1 MRTGLISRIQR
12 YSTKDGPGIRTTV
25 FMQQCNL
32 RCQWCANPE
41 TIGPGFNVFWFKERC
56 RQCGTCVQAAANS
69 AITLAEPGNGVN
81 IDRKKCTNLLDIV
94 ELCPYDSY
102 EKVGKEMT
110 SRELADLLLRDKA
123 FYDESHGG
131 VTFSGGE
138 PALQAEFVRET
149 ALLLKAEGVHVCL
162 DTAGNIRWEKLSP
175 LIETVD
181 LISYDFKAFDAETHL
196 NCTGVDNHLIL
207 ENAKAI
213 AMMGK
218 PILAR
223 MVIVPQQNDDP
234 EDIRKRLDFIRS
246 LGQAVQQVD
255 ILEYHIYGVG
265 KYQKL
270 GMSYLLNNIASCP
283 RELTEQ
289 IKQYAEEIGLKTTIG
304 G

>member
-12 YSTKDGPGIRTTV
+12 YSTKDGPGIRSTV

-41 TIGPGFNVFWFKERC
+41 TIRPGFNVFQFKERC
-56 RQCGTCVQAAANS
+56 RQCGTCVQASNG
-69 AITLAEPGNGVN
+69 AITFAEPGSGVN
-81 IDRKKCTNLLDIV
+81 IDRKKCTNLLDMV
-94 ELCPYDSY
+94 DMCPYDGY

-123 FYDESHGG
+123 FYDESGGG

-149 ALLLKAEGVHVCL
+149 ALLLKEEGVHICL
-162 DTAGNIRWEKLSP
+162 DTAGNIRWDKLRP
-175 LIETVD
+175 LVETVD
-181 LISYDFKAFDAETHL
+181 MVSYDIKAFDAEIHL
-196 NCTGVDNHLIL
+196 NCTRVDNRLIL

-213 AMMGK
+213 AAMGK

-223 MVIVPQQNDDP
+223 MVIVPQRNDQP

-246 LGQAVQQVD
+246 LGRAVQQVD
-255 ILEYHIYGVG
+255 ILGYHIYGVG
-265 KYQKL
+265 KYHKL
-270 GMSYLLNNIASCP
+270 DMPYLLEGIPPCP
-283 RELTEQ
+283 REVTEQ
-289 IKQYAEEIGLKTTIG
+289 VKQYAEEIGLNATIG

>member
-25 FMQQCNL
+25 FMQRCNL

-41 TIGPGFNVFWFKERC
+41 TIGPDFHVFRFNERC
-56 RQCGTCVQAAANS
+56 RQCGICVQASANN

-94 ELCPYDSY
+94 ELCPYDGY
-102 EKVGKEMT
+102 EKVGKEMS
-110 SRELADLLLRDKA
+110 SRDLAELLLRDKA

-149 ALLLKAEGVHVCL
+149 ALLLKAEGVHICL
-162 DTAGNIRWEKLSP
+162 DTAGNIRWEKLRP
-175 LIETVD
+175 LVESVD
-181 LISYDFKAFDAETHL
+181 LVSYDFKAFDAETHL
-196 NCTGVDNHLIL
+196 SCTGVDNRLIL

-213 AMMGK
+213 AALNK

-223 MVIVPQQNDDP
+223 MVIVPTRNDDP
-234 EDIRKRLDFIRS
+234 EDIRKRLDFIRK
-246 LGQAVQQVD
+246 LDHTVQQVD
-255 ILEYHIYGVG
+255 ILEYHIYGAG

-270 GMSYLLNNIASCP
+270 DMPYLLESIPACQ
-283 RELTEQ
+283 REMTEQ
-289 IKQYAEEIGLKTTIG
+289 IKQYAEEIGLKATIG

>member
-1 MRTGLISRIQR
+1 MKTGLISRIQR
-12 YSTKDGPGIRTTV
+12 YSTKDGPGIRSTV

-41 TIGPGFNVFWFKERC
+41 TIRPGFNVFWFKERC
-56 RQCGTCVQAAANS
+56 RQCGTCTQAAVNNT
-69 AITLAEPGNGVN
+69 ITMAEPGNGVN
-81 IDRKKCTNLLDIV
+81 IDRKNCTNLLDV
-94 ELCPYDSY
+94 VDMCPYDGY

-110 SRELADLLLRDKA
+110 SRELADLLLRDKS
-123 FYDESHGG
+123 FYDSSHGG

-149 ALLLKAEGVHVCL
+149 ALLLKEAGVHVCL
-162 DTAGNIRWEKLSP
+162 DTAGHIRWEKLRP

-181 LISYDFKAFDAETHL
+181 LVSYDFKAFNAETHL
-196 NCTGVDNHLIL
+196 ACTGVDNRLIL

-213 AMMGK
+213 AAMGT
-218 PILAR
+218 PMLAR
-223 MVIVPQQNDDP
+223 MVIVPTRNDDP
-234 EDIRKRLDFIRS
+234 EDIRQRLDFIRK
-246 LGQAVQQVD
+246 LGSAVLQVD

-270 GMSYLLNNIASCP
+270 GMPYLLNNIPACQ
-283 RELTEQ
+283 REMTEQ
-289 IKQYAEEIGLKTTIG
+289 IKHYAEEIGLKATIG